1 MYYRRKIRNRSKERA
16 KWSARRGDL
25 FADAEVGED
34 VVEDGVT
41 GDLATGDFADGRDRP
56 TKVGRQEVRG
66 EAIH

>member
-1 MYYRRKIRNRSKERA
+1 MKHVTNIVILFSTSKGKIYT
-16 KWSARRGDL
+16 L
-25 FADAEVGED
+25 LADAEVGED

-66 EAIH
+66 ETIH